1 MTDAMTYINGKYY
14 TDTEIKALI
23 EKNRD
28 NKIDDVLLS
37 AAIGALTG
45 SAVVGGLI
53 GGSFLG
59 GFLGDVLEDTD
70 DSWL

>member
-1 MTDAMTYINGKYY
+1 MKYINGKYY
-14 TDTEIKALI
+14 TDAEIETLI

-28 NKIDDVLLS
+28 SKIDDVLLS

-53 GGSFLG
+53 GGSLLG
-59 GFLGDVLEDTD
+59 GFLGDVMEGID

>member
-1 MTDAMTYINGKYY
+1 MKHINGRYY
-14 TDTEIKALI
+14 TDVEIEALI
-23 EKNRD
+23 EKNREG
-28 NKIDDVLLS
+28 KIEDVLLS

-59 GFLGDVLEDTD
+59 GFLGDVLEGTD

>member
-1 MTDAMTYINGKYY
+1 MTYINGKYY
-14 TDTEIKALI
+14 TEQEIKALI
-23 EKNRD
+23 EQHRD

-37 AAIGALTG
+37 VAIGALAG
-45 SAVVGGLI
+45 SAVVGGLL

-59 GFLGDVLEDTD
+59 GLLGDVLEGTD

>member
-1 MTDAMTYINGKYY
+1 MRYINGRDF
-14 TDTEIKALI
+14 TDAEIEALI
-23 EKNRD
+23 EKN
-28 NKIDDVLLS
+28 KGAKVDDVLLS

-45 SAVVGGLI
+45 STVVGGLI

-59 GFLGDVLEDTD
+59 GFLGDVLEGTD